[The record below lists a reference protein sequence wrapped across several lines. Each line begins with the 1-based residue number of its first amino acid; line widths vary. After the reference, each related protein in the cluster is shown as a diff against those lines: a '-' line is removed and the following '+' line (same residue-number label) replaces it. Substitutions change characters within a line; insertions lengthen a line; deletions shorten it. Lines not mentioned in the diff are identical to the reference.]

1 MPLASPHE
9 TPVTYGSNRRPR
21 QDVPR
26 NMTGPQEP
34 CVTRSHCR
42 IGLGRA
48 RTATI
53 AAMVAAAAVL
63 AGCDGG
69 PAQPSP
75 SASPSHTQTALKA
88 WTSGHLVMT
97 QDSLGAVTI
106 GMTLQRASAAAG
118 EPLTPVGD
126 GVYYPRGDESTGLS
140 VQAFQGTVGCVSA
153 TAYPGHPVP
162 HVRTAQGFPLGG
174 TLARLKAAYGDGLHY
189 VPAPAGGIEIRP
201 GYVVRLP
208 GGNLSFYVTG
218 GIVRNISGGPR
229 VVPSTDC
236 Q

>member
-1 MPLASPHE
+1 MIS
-9 TPVTYGSNRRPR
+9 G
-21 QDVPR
+21 
-26 NMTGPQEP
+26 
-34 CVTRSHCR
+34 HCR

-53 AAMVAAAAVL
+53 AAIAAAAAVL
-63 AGCDGG
+63 AGCGGG
-69 PAQPSP
+69 PARPSP
-75 SASPSHTQTALKA
+75 SASASHTQTALKA
-88 WTSGHLVMT
+88 WASGHLVIT

-106 GMTLQRASAAAG
+106 GMSLEQASAAAG

-140 VQAFQGTVGCVSA
+140 VQAFQGTIGCVSA
-153 TAYPGHPVP
+153 SAYPGDPVP
-162 HVRTAQGFPLGG
+162 HVTTAQGFPLGG
-174 TLARLKAAYGDGLHY
+174 TLARLKAVYGTGLHY
-189 VPAPAGGIEIRP
+189 VSAPAGGIEPRP
-201 GYVVRLP
+201 GYVVSLP
-208 GGNLSFYVTG
+208 GGNLSFSVSG

>member
-1 MPLASPHE
+1 VISGR
-9 TPVTYGSNRRPR
+9 Y
-21 QDVPR
+21 
-26 NMTGPQEP
+26 
-34 CVTRSHCR
+34 R

-48 RTATI
+48 RTA
-53 AAMVAAAAVL
+53 AVAAIVAATAVL

-75 SASPSHTQTALKA
+75 SASASHTQTAPKA
-88 WTSGHLVMT
+88 WVSGLLVIT

-106 GMTLQRASAAAG
+106 GMTLEQASAAAG

-140 VQAFQGTVGCVSA
+140 VQALQGAISCVSA
-153 TAYPGHPVP
+153 SAYQGDPMP
-162 HVRTAQGFPLGG
+162 HVTTAQGFPLGG
-174 TLARLKAAYGDGLHY
+174 TLARLKAVYGAGLHY
-189 VPAPAGGIEIRP
+189 VPAPAGGIEARP
-201 GYVVRLP
+201 GYVVSLP
-208 GGNLSFYVTG
+208 GGNLSFYVSG
-218 GIVRNISGGPR
+218 GIVHNISAGPR